1 MHCKH
6 CILYT
11 PSAVTWCRSSVS
23 QNIHFRWKS
32 THYNNPFHKKHRTL
46 YAEVDRYTI
55 SIKRFKMCTFEG
67 LLVMINL
74 ELLIHFPTE
83 YIELRLFRFRI
94 LMCWQSHSSK
104 FISIQGVL
112 DCSNEINCWQFLCNL
127 MKTCSLLVWKK
138 KETIIM
144 MCLLVYT

>member
-32 THYNNPFHKKHRTL
+32 THYNNPFHKKHRIL

-55 SIKRFKMCTFEG
+55 SIKRFKLMCTFEG

-74 ELLIHFPTE
+74 ELLIHFPHRIHWTQTLHIL
-83 YIELRLFRFRI
+83 YFDVLTVTFLKIYQHTGCFRLFQWNQQ
-94 LMCWQSHSSK
+94 LAVSM
-104 FISIQGVL
+104 
-112 DCSNEINCWQFLCNL
+112 QFDENMQLACL
-127 MKTCSLLVWKK
+127 KK
-138 KETIIM
+138 K
-144 MCLLVYT
+144 